1 MSREKASH
9 ARRARPR
16 SIRST
21 LTILMVIPLISLI
34 ALWTYAATSTIG
46 GAFAQRAYDTENR
59 DTGGPGQALLVQL
72 VQERTLTY
80 VWLSTGRRSSPAAV
94 DGQRAAT
101 NAAIAAFRSG
111 VAAAGGALSQ
121 QTRQNLTLLS
131 AQLNTLGRI
140 RTAADNGTMGPLA
153 VFQAYNTIVDAE
165 FQFFRSEAVVPNGS
179 ISLYQEGAANIDAG
193 QALELVG
200 REAALVGGSLASGGT
215 MPEATRDLFTQAVD
229 DQRLLE
235 QDALSPLNWPG
246 STSPYAQ
253 LFASPVYA
261 DFKEMEDRIVD
272 STSPKAR
279 IPVSPAAWQ
288 SGVQAFLTAFDQAA
302 SVGRQSDTKG
312 AAHAGDVILLRLILV
327 GGAGLIAVII
337 SALLLV
343 RFGRRMTREL
353 TSFLMVVRA
362 LADERLPLV
371 VRRLRRGE
379 RVDVAAEAPPL
390 ALRASTREVTEIA
403 EAFSAVQ
410 RTAVEAAVGEAELRS
425 ASSGVFRSLARRSQ
439 TLLQRQLGLLDSME
453 RGTNDPD
460 VLDQLFRL
468 DHLTTRMRRHAEGLI
483 VLSGAPSGRRWRDPV
498 PLVEVLRGAIG
509 EIEDYSRVDLVTDT
523 PDFVAGGAV
532 ADVTHLLAELIENA
546 ANYSPPGTRVTVAAG
561 AAATGLAIEVEDRGI
576 GIPRQTLA
584 ALNDRLANPPE
595 FDLADADQLGLFVV
609 SRLAARQEVKVSLR
623 GSPWGG
629 TTAIVLLPYRIV
641 VRRDD
646 PAVAPIAELAPGGP
660 VRQGRRVPGFA
671 SADTDRPWRSLRAN
685 LTPQLRHDPLA
696 QSAAASGPQDARSA
710 DQARALI
717 SSIRQGW
724 RNGSTETD
732 EAGGNARGG
741 QAHPGSTRDADN
753 DGMQA

>member
-16 SIRST
+16 SIRFT
-21 LTILMVIPLISLI
+21 LTSLMIIPLISLI
-34 ALWTYAATSTIG
+34 ALWAYAATSTIG
-46 GAFAQRAYDTENR
+46 GAFAQRAYDTENN

-80 VWLSTGRRSSPAAV
+80 VWLSTGRRASPAAV

-101 NAAIAAFRSG
+101 DAATAKFRAG

-121 QTRQNLTLLS
+121 LTRQDLTLLF
-131 AQLNTLGRI
+131 AQLNTLGMI
-140 RTAADNGTMGPLA
+140 RAAADNGTMGPLA
-153 VFQAYNTIVDAE
+153 VFQAYNTIVDAD

-179 ISLYQEGAANIDAG
+179 ISLYQEGAANVDAG

-215 MPEATRDLFTQAVD
+215 MPEVTRDLFTQAVD

-235 QDALSPLNWPG
+235 QNALSPLNWPG
-246 STSPYAQ
+246 STSPYAR

-261 DFKEMEDRIVD
+261 NFKAMENRIVD
-272 STSPKAR
+272 STSPGAR
-279 IPVSPAAWQ
+279 VPVSPAAWQ
-288 SGVQAFLTAFDQAA
+288 SGVQSFLTAFDGAA
-302 SVGRQSDTKG
+302 SAGRQSDTKG

-327 GGAGLIAVII
+327 GGAGLAAVII

-353 TSFLMVVRA
+353 TSFLMAVRA

-371 VRRLRRGE
+371 VHRLRHGE
-379 RVDVAAEAPPL
+379 RVDIAAEAPPL

-410 RTAVEAAVGEAELRS
+410 RTAVEAAVGEAELRAA
-425 ASSGVFRSLARRSQ
+425 ASVVFRSLARRSQ
-439 TLLQRQLGLLDSME
+439 SLLQRQLGMLDSME

-460 VLDQLFRL
+460 ALEQLFRL

-509 EIEDYSRVDLVTDT
+509 EIEDYTRVDLIANTGDL
-523 PDFVAGGAV
+523 VAGGAV

-561 AAATGLAIEVEDRGI
+561 ETARGLAIEVEDRGL
-576 GIPRQTLA
+576 GIPPQTLA
-584 ALNDRLANPPE
+584 VLNERLANPPE
-595 FDLADADQLGLFVV
+595 FDLADTDQLGLFVV
-609 SRLAARQEVKVSLR
+609 SRLAARQEIGVSLR
-623 GSPWGG
+623 GSPYGG
-629 TTAIVLLPYRIV
+629 TSAIVLLPYRIV
-641 VRRDD
+641 VRNDD
-646 PAVAPIAELAPGGP
+646 PAGLPSAELAPSLAPGP
-660 VRQGRRVPGFA
+660 GRWFRRFE
-671 SADTDRPWRSLRAN
+671 SADPDLPRRSPQAN
-685 LTPQLRHDPLA
+685 LAPQLRDDPSTH
-696 QSAAASGPQDARSA
+696 SAAARTRQDSRSA

-717 SSIRQGW
+717 ASIRQGW
-724 RNGSTETD
+724 RNGSGEPD
-732 EAGGNARGG
+732 KAESN
-741 QAHPGSTRDADN
+741 HDANN
-753 DGMQA
+753 DGAQA